1 MVRRARVFLPL
12 LASVVLVATAC
23 GGETIP
29 PAPGPAHRPPA
40 VTATPEPEPT
50 PTASATPDATPVAKP
65 ASSPSPTPPSAVTA
79 TRTPEP
85 TSAPTAAPPAIE
97 YTPITRGE
105 PRPLP
110 PDVALY
116 YYLALP
122 CTLCAPLPYDL
133 RRVVFDE
140 VVGELREDRPLSFFD
155 GVIDFFDHSSLDYG
169 TQKVTSFGASSS
181 GRTLA
186 VTLCH
191 VGRCQVEPVGGVYPT
206 LDWELRLWVSDDS
219 GRTWEDRGLLLP
231 ETVIGDVTDS
241 DVLLRTWN
249 FWRYADRKY
258 TDAELERM
266 RGLLEPLGLD
276 ALEGREHWLRWVV
289 SGDEPAPVTPEATPV
304 GLGWVDWRR
313 LAPLPSGSI
322 AWSAVA
328 EGVYLL
334 AITSAEGAVE
344 KMFGSAEPLWEHR
357 AWWFRSGEDLEIPR
371 YLLVPRIWAWRGG
384 GVRFEP
390 FWPDSE
396 GTALVSASGVRL
408 PRPLDFFVAASLPDG
423 SILWRSHSTSADRGA
438 MGPDQ
443 FLRLDDQGAR
453 LGAYSWG
460 DKEPRV
466 VLDHLE
472 GHLFVGF
479 LGTYTCGVATRPVLV
494 DFGSRTVHTIP
505 GLDARTSFVP
515 YAARPAPD

>member
-344 KMFGSAEPLWEHR
+344 KMFGSAEPLWDPSAAYHL
-357 AWWFRSGEDLEIPR
+357 SIGPVDLPSP
-371 YLLVPRIWAWRGG
+371 YLPAV
-384 GVRFEP
+384 FE
-390 FWPDSE
+390 S
-396 GTALVSASGVRL
+396 R
-408 PRPLDFFVAASLPDG
+408 R
-423 SILWRSHSTSADRGA
+423 
-438 MGPDQ
+438 
-443 FLRLDDQGAR
+443 
-453 LGAYSWG
+453 
-460 DKEPRV
+460 
-466 VLDHLE
+466 LE
-472 GHLFVGF
+472 GGAL
-479 LGTYTCGVATRPVLV
+479 LDLATLSIHPIEGL
-494 DFGSRTVHTIP
+494 STVIA
-505 GLDARTSFVP
+505 GLT
-515 YAARPAPD
+515 